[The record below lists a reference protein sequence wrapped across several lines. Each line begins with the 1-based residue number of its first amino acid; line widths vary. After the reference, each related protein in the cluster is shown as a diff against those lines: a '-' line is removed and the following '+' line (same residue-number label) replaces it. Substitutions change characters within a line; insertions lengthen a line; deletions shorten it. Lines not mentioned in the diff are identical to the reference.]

1 MLCYICNKE
10 YSDMRSFSNH
20 LRFNEHIKVQDYYDT
35 YLKKPGEGICIKDG
49 CNNHTKFDCLEHGY
63 KHHCSSKCSNADKKV
78 QLKQRET
85 TIKNFGVKR
94 PAQNKDVM
102 KKMQNTCIELYG
114 ATNGHGKEQTEKMC
128 KNNLE
133 KYGIEHIW
141 QREDVK
147 EKSKKTKLQR
157 YGNPTY
163 TNREKAF
170 KTIKENGWYASRLED
185 RYINDLRKIY
195 PDIIRRYKSSK
206 YPFECD
212 FYVPSIDL
220 YIEFNCFW
228 MHGGHW
234 FDENDYND
242 QMTLNYW
249 ESKNTK
255 QHQYAIYI
263 WTKRDIIKKTVA
275 ENHQLNYL
283 VFWSENN
290 IKHFISTKLGD
301 KYV

>member
-1 MLCYICNKE
+1 
-10 YSDMRSFSNH
+10 
-20 LRFNEHIKVQDYYDT
+20 
-35 YLKKPGEGICIKDG
+35 
-49 CNNHTKFDCLEHGY
+49 
-63 KHHCSSKCSNADKKV
+63 
-78 QLKQRET
+78 
-85 TIKNFGVKR
+85 
-94 PAQNKDVM
+94 
-102 KKMQNTCIELYG
+102 
-114 ATNGHGKEQTEKMC
+114 
-128 KNNLE
+128 
-133 KYGIEHIW
+133 
-141 QREDVK
+141 
-147 EKSKKTKLQR
+147 
-157 YGNPTY
+157 
-163 TNREKAF
+163 
-170 KTIKENGWYASRLED
+170 
-185 RYINDLRKIY
+185 
-195 PDIIRRYKSSK
+195 
-206 YPFECD
+206 
-212 FYVPSIDL
+212 
-220 YIEFNCFW
+220 